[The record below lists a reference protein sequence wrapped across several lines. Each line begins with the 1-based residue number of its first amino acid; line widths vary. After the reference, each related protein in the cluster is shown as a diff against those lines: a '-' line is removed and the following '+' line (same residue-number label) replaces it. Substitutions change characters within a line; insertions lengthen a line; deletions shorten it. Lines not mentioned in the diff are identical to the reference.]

1 MQGFIN
7 NESWLFFD
15 QPVVGIEPVSSR
27 IDSVVC
33 WKEDFFLFNKS
44 TSMFKD
50 WKLSM
55 MQLRVQFNLTVT
67 IMKF

>member
-15 QPVVGIEPVSSR
+15 QPVIGIEPTLSR

-33 WKEDFFLFNKS
+33 WKEDFFFS
-44 TSMFKD
+44 TNQPDCFRIGSY
-50 WKLSM
+50 
-55 MQLRVQFNLTVT
+55 Q
-67 IMKF
+67 